1 MNTEFDNRPIFTS
14 RRKEQEHNRMQA
26 VKMYRKGMSVADI
39 AQIFEVSPRAVFQWV
54 AAFVNYG
61 QSGLVAKATPGR
73 PPKLTADQLSRLAFM
88 VRSNCPNQLSFDFG
102 LWTLRLIRELI
113 EREFK
118 VSLSV
123 PTVGKVMHS
132 LGFSAQRP
140 LHRAWEQDATLVQ
153 SWLQTDLPA
162 LVQRAQTQG
171 ALVLFG
177 DEAGVR
183 SDYHTGTTWAEVGQ
197 TPVVRRSAA
206 RVSVQMISAIGLNG
220 SMQFMVHE
228 GSGTAEVFL
237 RFLQQLMLDARQ
249 PIILVVDGHSIHK
262 AKLVKEYVA
271 STQGKLELVYLPPYS
286 PQLNP
291 DEQVWKNVK
300 AEVAKKPSGNKFEF
314 RLVVEKA
321 LLRLQ
326 AMTHVVASFF
336 RHPECGF
343 VNLLT

>member
-1 MNTEFDNRPIFTS
+1 
-14 RRKEQEHNRMQA
+14 MQA
-26 VKMYRKGMSVADI
+26 VKFYRQGKSAAEISKMFD
-39 AQIFEVSPRAVFQWV
+39 VSPRAVFQWV
-54 AAFVNYG
+54 ATFINHG

-73 PPKLTADQLSRLAFM
+73 PPKLSAEQLSRLAFL
-88 VRSNCPNQLSFDFG
+88 VRSNCPNQLSFEFG
-102 LWTLRLIRELI
+102 LWTLRLIGELI

-118 VSLSV
+118 VKLST
-123 PTVGKVMHS
+123 PTVGKVMHN

-140 LHRAWEQDATLVQ
+140 LHRAWEQDAVLVQ
-153 SWLQTDLPA
+153 SWLQSDLPA
-162 LVQRAQTQG
+162 LQQRAKKQG
-171 ALVLFG
+171 AMVLFA

-183 SDYHTGTTWAEVGQ
+183 SDYHTGKTWGPVGK

-220 SMQFMVHE
+220 SMQFMTHE

-237 RFLQQLMLDARQ
+237 RFLQQLMLNAQQ

-262 AKLVKEYVA
+262 AKVVKEYVA
-271 STQGKLELVYLPPYS
+271 ATQGKLELVYLPPYS

-300 AEVAKKPSGNKFEF
+300 AEVAKKPSGNKFDF

-326 AMTHVVASFF
+326 AMADVVASFF

-343 VNLLT
+343 VNLVI

>member
-1 MNTEFDNRPIFTS
+1 
-14 RRKEQEHNRMQA
+14 MQA
-26 VKMYRKGMSVADI
+26 VKMYRQGMAASDI
-39 AQIFEVSPRAVFQWV
+39 AKIFEVSARAVFQWV
-54 AAFVNYG
+54 AAFINHG
-61 QSGLVAKATPGR
+61 QSGLTAKATPGR
-73 PPKLTADQLSRLAFM
+73 PPKLTADQLSHLAFL

-102 LWTLRLIRELI
+102 LWTLRLIGELI

-118 VSLSV
+118 VRLSV

-140 LHRAWEQDATLVQ
+140 LHRAWEQDAVLVQ
-153 SWLQTDLPA
+153 SWLHSDLPA
-162 LVQRAQTQG
+162 LLQRAKKQG
-171 ALVLFG
+171 SVVLFA

-183 SDYHTGTTWAEVGQ
+183 SDYHTGTTWGPVGQ

-220 SMQFMVHE
+220 SMQFMIHE

-237 RFLQQLMLDARQ
+237 RFLQQLMLDAKQ

-262 AKLVKEYVA
+262 AKLIKDYVA
-271 STQGKLELVYLPPYS
+271 ATQGKLELVYLPPYS

-300 AEVAKKPSGNKFEF
+300 AEVAKKPSGNKFDF

-326 AMTHVVASFF
+326 GMTQVVASFF

>member
-1 MNTEFDNRPIFTS
+1 
-14 RRKEQEHNRMQA
+14 MQA
-26 VKMYRKGMSVADI
+26 VTMYRKGMSAADI

-54 AAFVNYG
+54 AAFINHG
-61 QSGLVAKATPGR
+61 QSGLVAKAVPGR
-73 PPKLTADQLSRLAFM
+73 PPKLTTDQLSRLAFM

-118 VSLSV
+118 VRLSV

-153 SWLQTDLPA
+153 SWLKTDLPA
-162 LVQRAQTQG
+162 LVQRAKKQG

-183 SDYHTGTTWAEVGQ
+183 SDYHTGTTWGEVGQ

-300 AEVAKKPSGNKFEF
+300 AEVAKKPSGNKFDF

>member
-1 MNTEFDNRPIFTS
+1 
-14 RRKEQEHNRMQA
+14 MQA
-26 VKMYRKGMSVADI
+26 VKMYRKGMSAADI

-54 AAFVNYG
+54 AAFINHG
-61 QSGLVAKATPGR
+61 QGGLVAKAVPGR

-132 LGFSAQRP
+132 LGFSPQRP
-140 LHRAWEQDATLVQ
+140 LHRAWEQEAALVQ
-153 SWLQTDLPA
+153 SWLQIDLPA
-162 LVQRAQTQG
+162 LVQRATKQG

-183 SDYHTGTTWAEVGQ
+183 SDYHTGTTWGEVGQ

-300 AEVAKKPSGNKFEF
+300 AEVAKKPSSNKFDF

-326 AMTHVVASFF
+326 EMTHVVASFF

-343 VNLLT
+343 MNLLT

>member
-1 MNTEFDNRPIFTS
+1 MNTEFDTRPVFTS

-26 VKMYRKGMSVADI
+26 VKMYRKGISAADI

-54 AAFVNYG
+54 ATFINHG
-61 QSGLVAKATPGR
+61 QSGLVAKAVPGR

-162 LVQRAQTQG
+162 LVQRAKKQG

-177 DEAGVR
+177 EEAGVR
-183 SDYHTGTTWAEVGQ
+183 SDYHTGTTWGEVGQ

-237 RFLQQLMLDARQ
+237 RFLQQLMLQAKQ
-249 PIILVVDGHSIHK
+249 PLILVVDGHSIHK

-300 AEVAKKPSGNKFEF
+300 AEVAKKPSGNKFDF

>member
-1 MNTEFDNRPIFTS
+1 
-14 RRKEQEHNRMQA
+14 MQA
-26 VKMYRKGMSVADI
+26 VKMYRKGMSAADI

-271 STQGKLELVYLPPYS
+271 STQGKLELAYLPPYS
-286 PQLNP
+286 PNP
-291 DEQVWKNVK
+291 PNLSR
-300 AEVAKKPSGNKFEF
+300 A
-314 RLVVEKA
+314 LV
-321 LLRLQ
+321 
-326 AMTHVVASFF
+326 
-336 RHPECGF
+336 
-343 VNLLT
+343 

>member
-1 MNTEFDNRPIFTS
+1 
-14 RRKEQEHNRMQA
+14 MQA
-26 VKMYRKGMSVADI
+26 VKMYRQGISAADI

-54 AAFVNYG
+54 ATFINHG
-61 QSGLVAKATPGR
+61 QSGLVAKAVPGR

-140 LHRAWEQDATLVQ
+140 LHRAWEQDAALVQ

-162 LVQRAQTQG
+162 LVQRAKKQG

-183 SDYHTGTTWAEVGQ
+183 SDYHTGTTWGQVGQ

-237 RFLQQLMLDARQ
+237 RFLQQLMLQAQQ

-300 AEVAKKPSGNKFEF
+300 AEVAKKPSGNKFDF

>member
-1 MNTEFDNRPIFTS
+1 
-14 RRKEQEHNRMQA
+14 
-26 VKMYRKGMSVADI
+26 
-39 AQIFEVSPRAVFQWV
+39 
-54 AAFVNYG
+54 
-61 QSGLVAKATPGR
+61 
-73 PPKLTADQLSRLAFM
+73 
-88 VRSNCPNQLSFDFG
+88 VRSNSPNQLSFEFS
-102 LWTLRLIRELI
+102 LWTLRLIGELI

-118 VSLSV
+118 VRLSL

-140 LHRAWEQDATLVQ
+140 LHRAWEQDAVLVQ
-153 SWLQTDLPA
+153 SWLQSDLPA
-162 LVQRAQTQG
+162 LLQRDKNQG

-183 SDYHTGTTWAEVGQ
+183 SNCHTGTTWGQIGQ

-228 GSGTAEVFL
+228 GSTTAEVFL
-237 RFLQQLMLDARQ
+237 RFLQQLMLDAKQ

-271 STQGKLELVYLPPYS
+271 STQGKLGLIFLPPYS

-300 AEVAKKPSGNKFEF
+300 AEVAKKPAGNKFDF
-314 RLVVEKA
+314 RLAVEKA

-326 AMTHVVASFF
+326 AMTNVVASFF

>member
-1 MNTEFDNRPIFTS
+1 
-14 RRKEQEHNRMQA
+14 MQG
-26 VKMYRKGMSVADI
+26 VKMYRQGMSAADI
-39 AQIFEVSPRAVFQWV
+39 AKIFAVSPRAVFQWV
-54 AAFVNYG
+54 ATFINHG
-61 QSGLVAKATPGR
+61 QAGLVAKAVPGR
-73 PPKLTADQLSRLAFM
+73 PPKLTADQLRHLAFM
-88 VRSNCPNQLSFDFG
+88 VRSYCPNQLSFEFG
-102 LWTLRLIRELI
+102 LWTLRLIGELI

-118 VSLSV
+118 VRLSL

-140 LHRAWEQDATLVQ
+140 LHRAWEQDAVLVQ
-153 SWLQTDLPA
+153 SWLQSDLPA
-162 LVQRAQTQG
+162 LLQRAKNQG

-183 SDYHTGTTWAEVGQ
+183 SDYHTGTTWGQIGQ
-197 TPVVRRSAA
+197 TPVVRRSAD

-228 GSGTAEVFL
+228 GSTTAEVFL
-237 RFLQQLMLDARQ
+237 RFLQQLMLDAKQ

-271 STQGKLELVYLPPYS
+271 FTQGQLELVYLPPYS

-300 AEVAKKPSGNKFEF
+300 AEVAKKPAGNKFDF
-314 RLVVEKA
+314 RLAVEKA

-326 AMTHVVASFF
+326 SMTNVVASFF

>member
-1 MNTEFDNRPIFTS
+1 
-14 RRKEQEHNRMQA
+14 MQG
-26 VKMYRKGMSVADI
+26 VKMYRQGMSAADI
-39 AQIFEVSPRAVFQWV
+39 AEKFEVSARAVFQWV
-54 AAFVNYG
+54 AAYVNYG
-61 QSGLVAKATPGR
+61 QAGLVAKAVPGR
-73 PPKLTADQLSRLAFM
+73 PPKLTAEQLSHLAFM
-88 VRSNCPNQLSFDFG
+88 VRSNCPNQLSFEFG
-102 LWTLRLIRELI
+102 LWTLRLIGELI

-118 VSLSV
+118 VKLSL
-123 PTVGKVMHS
+123 PTVGKIMHS

-140 LHRAWEQDATLVQ
+140 LHRAWEQDAALVQ
-153 SWLQTDLPA
+153 SWLQSDLPA
-162 LVQRAQTQG
+162 LLQRAKKQG

-183 SDYHTGTTWAEVGQ
+183 SDYHTGTTWGPVGQ

-228 GSGTAEVFL
+228 GSATAEVFL
-237 RFLQQLMLDARQ
+237 RFLQQLMLDAKQ

-262 AKLVKEYVA
+262 AKLIKEYIA

-300 AEVAKKPSGNKFEF
+300 AEVAKKPSGNKFDF

-326 AMTHVVASFF
+326 EMTHVVASFF

>member
-1 MNTEFDNRPIFTS
+1 
-14 RRKEQEHNRMQA
+14 MQA
-26 VKMYRKGMSVADI
+26 VKMYRKGMSAADI

-132 LGFSAQRP
+132 LGFNAQRP